1 MSNEI
6 EQTIKNYKE
15 ALFIFGGMPHLSLE
29 GMARVFNA
37 STNIIASV
45 IQDAFANGRF
55 NEEKVTYKTL
65 EIRDAKGRLIKGSET
80 YYNLNI
86 INYAGSKVNIR
97 RTEELNKHI
106 NKAFRDFPLKKYAN
120 IKEIKKITSE
130 NFNLPFKDDELFP
143 VYVGG
148 IHTVFDEAVH
158 GNKEAFQNIMTVLKS
173 SALEYGFEAA

>member
-6 EQTIKNYKE
+6 EQTIKNYRE
-15 ALFIFGGMPHLSLE
+15 SLFIFRGMPHLSLK
-29 GMARVFNA
+29 GMARVFDA
-37 STNIIASV
+37 SADIIAMI
-45 IQDAFANGRF
+45 IQDAFTNGRF
-55 NEEKVTYKTL
+55 NKDKVTYETI
-65 EIRDAKGRLIKGSET
+65 EIRDAQGRLIKGSET
-80 YYNLNI
+80 YYNLDI

-106 NKAFRDFPLKKYAN
+106 NKAFRDFPLKKFVN
-120 IKEIKKITSE
+120 IKEIKKITGK

-148 IHTVFDEAVH
+148 IHTVLDEAVH
-158 GNKEAFQNIMTVLKS
+158 GNKAAFENIMTVLKS